1 MKKIKMNEDEVI
13 GVTSTVINVP
23 KDRDNLSKYLVVR
36 EYRDTSNVRVLSV
49 VAKVTD
55 DFKKAYNRHNSK
67 INDSLQFRNKVV
79 YINKA
84 GNPYIKIDGRQKVL
98 GNDTRKKMRKQ
109 KRVLKR
115 IFSKG

>member
-1 MKKIKMNEDEVI
+1 MNEDEVI

-23 KDRDNLSKYLVVR
+23 KDKENLNKYIIIR
-36 EYRDTSNVRVLSV
+36 EEDTDIRVLSV

-55 DFKKAYNRHNSK
+55 DFKKTYNRHNSK

-115 IFSKG
+115 IFRKG